1 MPDEQGQGS
10 EQGTVTILYTLHY
23 IVDADRTGKPYGK
36 SIMARALEKKKSHF
50 GFLNYHWQ
58 LSMAFFIDDHLQIIQ

>member
-50 GFLNYHWQ
+50 GFLNYH
-58 LSMAFFIDDHLQIIQ
+58 